1 MKTRPPRSQLVRDQV
16 SGIAVEAVNDARH
29 QAEALQQAIQDQ
41 AFERAQEQVA
51 SVRRFIGTPEDI
63 LGNHNTK
70 HGEIAEQVE
79 VGIRNARAAVNQA
92 EMTATFDGVGR
103 TAKADYIIDGLDVQ
117 SKFYNGIGN
126 GSLGGILKHLEK
138 YPDFTESGGYY
149 HIPKDQYDQVQ
160 RLLSGEGAGQ
170 FNPKTV
176 EAIKNKVEEIERQ
189 TGRPFAEVVQPGSS
203 DYSDV
208 QQGVIHDTL
217 DSHDDE
223 LRDTNSQRKETIQQ
237 EHQASLSEGLK
248 ATGVAAGLAGGMALG
263 TALYGKYREG
273 KNPFAGD
280 FTRKDWAD
288 VGVTTAKGAAGGA
301 VAGASLYALTNY
313 AGMGAPFAAAV
324 VSTGKGVAA
333 LAMQLKQGEIDA
345 DEFVDLG
352 TVVCAEAA
360 IVAMATVAGQLAI
373 PIPVLGSVIGSLS
386 GRFLA
391 EAVTNTSEAV
401 AQRLEADMEA
411 LLDRLEDKHKIILL
425 QIQAEFD
432 ALGSLMDAAFQVELN
447 YGLRERS
454 LALATTLGVPEDQLI
469 HNDSELDDF
478 MLS

>member
-1 MKTRPPRSQLVRDQV
+1 M
-16 SGIAVEAVNDARH
+16 AVEAINDARH
-29 QAEALQQAIQDQ
+29 QAEVLQQAIQDQ
-41 AFERAQEQVA
+41 AFEKAQEQVEA
-51 SVRRFIGTPEDI
+51 VRRFIGTPENI
-63 LGNHNTK
+63 LGNHSTK

-79 VGIRNARAAVNQA
+79 VGIRNARSAVNQA
-92 EMTATFDGVGR
+92 DMMATFDGVGR
-103 TAKADYIIDGLDVQ
+103 TARADYMIDGLDVQ
-117 SKFYNGIGN
+117 SKFYNGARN
-126 GSLGGILKHLEK
+126 SLDGILNHLEK
-138 YPDFTESGGYY
+138 YPDFTGSDGYY
-149 HIPKDQYDQVQ
+149 HIPKDQHEEIR
-160 RLLSGEGAGQ
+160 RLLSGEQVGDL
-170 FNPKTV
+170 NDKTIR
-176 EAIKNKVEEIERQ
+176 AIQSKVEEVERQ
-189 TGRPFAEVVQPGSS
+189 SGRPFAEVVQPGSS

-223 LRDTNSQRKETIQQ
+223 LRDTNSQLKETIHQ
-237 EHQASLSEGLK
+237 EHQASLTEGLK
-248 ATGVAAGLAGGMALG
+248 ATGVAAGLGGGIALG

-288 VGVTTAKGAAGGA
+288 VGVTTSKGATGGA

-313 AGMGAPFAAAV
+313 AGMGAPFAAAI

-333 LAMQLKQGEIDA
+333 LSMQLKQGDIDT
-345 DEFVDLG
+345 DEFVELG

-360 IVAMATVAGQLAI
+360 IVALATVAGQVAI
-373 PIPVLGSVIGSLS
+373 PLPVVGSVVGSLS

-391 EAVTNTSEAV
+391 EVAINTPEAV
-401 AQRLEADMEA
+401 SKRLEADMQA
-411 LLDRLEDKHKIILL
+411 LLDRLEEEHKGIML
-425 QIQAEFD
+425 QIHAEFD